1 MRILVAAIGRA
12 RGDPAAAL
20 YSHYAHRVTA
30 WPLDLK
36 EVELGKRRAVAT
48 RRAAEAQALL
58 AAVALN
64 CVIVALDEQ
73 GEAAS
78 SAQLA
83 RRLSRWHEDGVKDI
97 AFLIGGADGLDASL
111 RGRADWSLAFG
122 RLTWPHLLVRAML
135 AEQLYRAQQIIA
147 GHPYHRV

>member
-12 RGDPAAAL
+12 RGDPASAL
-20 YSHYAHRVTA
+20 YAHYARRVTA

-36 EVELGKRRAVAT
+36 EIELGKRHPVST

-58 AAVALN
+58 AAVAPN
-64 CVIVALDEQ
+64 SVIVALDED

-78 SAQLA
+78 SADLA
-83 RRLSRWHEDGVKDI
+83 KRLSRWHDDGVKDL
-97 AFLIGGADGLDASL
+97 AFVIGGADGLDASL
-111 RGRADWSLAFG
+111 RGRADWALAFG

-147 GHPYHRV
+147 GHPYHRA